1 MLPKICYKLLVK
13 LMVLKFLLYHSQKLY
28 TRSNSNE
35 QLIASEQVS
44 RSQSGTSRE
53 RLVPSPDSRG
63 IRFVERHTSRQVVN
77 VDEVSVIHTAK
88 EQLR

>member
-1 MLPKICYKLLVK
+1 MFPPRFRLRILAISSCVYI
-13 LMVLKFLLYHSQKLY
+13 
-28 TRSNSNE
+28 RSNSNE

-44 RSQSGTSRE
+44 RSQSGTNRE

-77 VDEVSVIHTAK
+77 VDEVSVINTAK
-88 EQLR
+88 EQLC

>member
-1 MLPKICYKLLVK
+1 M
-13 LMVLKFLLYHSQKLY
+13 
-28 TRSNSNE
+28 RSNSNE

-77 VDEVSVIHTAK
+77 VDEVSVINTAK
-88 EQLR
+88 EQLC